1 MRAGP
6 HGTLLG
12 MVRHGRRVAA
22 EAAIPERH
30 TPTESTLAGYRL
42 LRRIATGER
51 ADIFLA
57 ALDARAERGEPGA
70 DESAVVTVR
79 VYDAAADGAAI
90 AAEIEAMSTDASG
103 SLPELFDIATLDDG
117 RCALAVERLPG
128 PSIARILAE
137 RTLTPGE
144 AVTILA
150 PIVVAVAE
158 LARLGFVHS
167 RLSPGDVLLD
177 DRGRPRLIG
186 LGGLERLPAAAHAR
200 TRLLQAGHAALAD
213 LFDDVIAATRPAEL
227 LVPVAEL
234 LRDRLAARPFTPCEA
249 EIERRLFAAAA
260 PEAVSGV
267 AVRPRRT
274 PLPTR
279 VTAPL
284 DLPVEARH
292 ADHGEIGPPEQRSR
306 PIVRTLLD
314 LAQWPAALAGR
325 TAAARAAV
333 DDDSNIG
340 RRLRAAVR
348 RRRPVLVVGGLV
360 GGGAL
365 ALLLTLVPPATAGSG
380 TRPDAGSST
389 SPARTGVVDAVDSD
403 DDSAVDPSGGIERTT
418 EAVEAANVADV
429 VPATAALLQ
438 RRAECFD
445 ALDLEC
451 LSEVLQPG
459 STSESDD
466 VGAMT
471 AAREGGELP
480 PAFDTKA
487 ITVAAEMG
495 SAVLLTVNYAADAGA
510 ERQPASLLV
519 MRGEA
524 GWRLREIFD

>member
-1 MRAGP
+1 M
-6 HGTLLG
+6 T
-12 MVRHGRRVAA
+12 
-22 EAAIPERH
+22 ERH

-57 ALDARAERGEPGA
+57 ALAAPADTGEPSA

-79 VYDAAADGAAI
+79 VYDAAADGASI

-150 PIVVAVAE
+150 PIVVTVAE

-200 TRLLQAGHAALAD
+200 TRLLQAGHVALAD
-213 LFDDVIAATRPAEL
+213 FIDDVIAATRPADL
-227 LVPVAEL
+227 LIPVADL

-249 EIERRLFAAAA
+249 ELERRLFAAAA

-267 AVRPRRT
+267 AVRPRRA

-284 DLPVEARH
+284 DLPVEADH
-292 ADHGEIGPPEQRSR
+292 ADLVEIGAPEQRHR
-306 PIVRTLLD
+306 TIVRTVLD

-325 TAAARAAV
+325 TTPEPGAV
-333 DDDSNIG
+333 DDDPSIG
-340 RRLRAAVR
+340 RRLRAAAR
-348 RRRPVLVVGGLV
+348 RRRPVLVVGGLI

-365 ALLLTLVPPATAGSG
+365 ALLLTLVPPATAGTAPRADDG
-380 TRPDAGSST
+380 IPT
-389 SPARTGVVDAVDSD
+389 SPAQSGVDDDAASD
-403 DDSAVDPSGGIERTT
+403 DDSAVDQSDDGERATAPADAT
-418 EAVEAANVADV
+418 NADDV
-429 VPATAALLQ
+429 VAATAALLQ

-466 VGAMT
+466 VGAMA
-471 AAREGGELP
+471 AARDGGDIP
-480 PAFDTKA
+480 QTFDTNA
-487 ITVAAEMG
+487 ITVTAEMG
-495 SAVLLTVNYAADAGA
+495 SAVLLTVGYADAGVQK
-510 ERQPASLLV
+510 QPASLLV